1 MPQVVTCV
9 LEYQGKILVLRRSS
23 SVRTYKG
30 LWGGVAG
37 YIEPGEEPLQTAMKE
52 IQEEIGLRP
61 DDVQLLVTGDVLTF
75 TDTDEGERYDWV
87 VRPFLF
93 QLKHEHPLK
102 IDWEH
107 TEHRWIDPQELSGLP
122 TVPHFP
128 ETVKNLLRK
137 GGWGRVEM
145 R

>member
-9 LEYQGKILVLRRSS
+9 LEYQGKILVLRRSF

-37 YIEPGEEPLQTAMKE
+37 YIETGEEPLQTAMKE
-52 IQEEIGLRP
+52 LLEEVGLRP
-61 DDVQLLVTGDVLTF
+61 DDVRLLVTGDVITF
-75 TDTDEGERYDWV
+75 TDTYENERYDWAIH
-87 VRPFLF
+87 PFLF
-93 QLKHEHPLK
+93 HVNHERPVK

-107 TEHRWIDPQELSGLP
+107 TEYRWIDPQEVSSLP
-122 TVPHFP
+122 TVPHFL
-128 ETVKNLLRK
+128 EAVKNLLRK

>member
-9 LEYQGKILVLRRSS
+9 LVHHEKILVLKRSS

-30 LWGGVAG
+30 MWGGVAG
-37 YIEPGEEPLQTAMKE
+37 YIEPGEKPLQTAMKE
-52 IQEEIGLRP
+52 IQEEVGLRP

-75 TDTDEGERYDWV
+75 TDTSEGERYDWV
-87 VRPFLF
+87 VHPFLF
-93 QLKHEHPLK
+93 RLKHERPVR

-107 TEHRWIDPQELSGLP
+107 SEYRWVDPQELSNLP

-128 ETVKNLLRK
+128 DTVTALLRK